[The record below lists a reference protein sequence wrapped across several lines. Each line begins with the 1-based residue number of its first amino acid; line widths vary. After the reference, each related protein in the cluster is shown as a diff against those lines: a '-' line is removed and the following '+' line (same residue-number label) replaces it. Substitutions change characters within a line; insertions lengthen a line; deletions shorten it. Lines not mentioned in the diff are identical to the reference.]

1 MLIEILENARTLRGL
16 GAKRKYR
23 YTRRVKLRCE
33 ICLNERVVNYSKKIR
48 ESDIHP
54 CKTCK
59 NRSIGKAN
67 KGRPA
72 WNKGNVKPRHR
83 IEIGKAY
90 INSSGYKE
98 VYLGRGHNY
107 TSRKDKYCLIHR
119 LVAELQ
125 KGSPL
130 TKHERVHH
138 IDGDKLNN
146 QPNNLYICQ
155 SNGHHREIH
164 DQLESI
170 SMQLVQAG
178 IIQFDILT
186 EKYTMPHLEEILNAY
201 SVNSGETYSLS
212 VDKAENMAILS
223 QADSP
228 SEGATTIPLGSRV

>member
-1 MLIEILENARTLRGL
+1 M
-16 GAKRKYR
+16 
-23 YTRRVKLRCE
+23 
-33 ICLNERVVNYSKKIR
+33 
-48 ESDIHP
+48 
-54 CKTCK
+54 
-59 NRSIGKAN
+59 
-67 KGRPA
+67 
-72 WNKGNVKPRHR
+72 
-83 IEIGKAY
+83 
-90 INSSGYKE
+90 
-98 VYLGRGHNY
+98 GRGHNY

-125 KGSPL
+125 KGNPL

-164 DQLESI
+164 VRLESI

-186 EKYTMPHLEEILNAY
+186 EKYTMPHLEEILDAY